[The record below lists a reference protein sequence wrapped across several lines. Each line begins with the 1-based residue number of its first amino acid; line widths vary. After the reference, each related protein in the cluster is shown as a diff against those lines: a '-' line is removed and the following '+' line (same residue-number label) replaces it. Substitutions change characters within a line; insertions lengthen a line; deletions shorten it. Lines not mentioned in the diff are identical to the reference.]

1 MIKSIL
7 LTTDFTSL
15 SEYATEVAERI
26 ARKTCAKLNLLHV
39 VNLPSHVLLDKQGE
53 LLDDCE
59 MDNSVP
65 RTKKAEALNSLSS
78 WQQKNDF
85 DSSIQVKFGNV
96 NEESVKYAAEVHAD
110 LIIMG
115 SHGVHNYKDRI
126 TGSHTEW
133 VAMHSSS
140 PVLTIKSDEQGHD
153 FSKMALVSAFQEDEI
168 PNCNAALALQKT
180 FGSKICLLRI
190 NTPDNFLADKD
201 AVEHMQNFA
210 KAHGIEGAEYHVYNA
225 KQVEEGILR
234 FAARESVDI
243 IMIGSHQRTGF
254 SRFLQGCISAD
265 LINHAEKPLL
275 TFPIQVKK

>member
-26 ARKTCAKLNLLHV
+26 ARQTGAKLNLLHV
-39 VNLPSHVLLDKQGE
+39 VNLPSHVLLDNQGE

-65 RTKKAEALNSLSS
+65 REKKEQALLKLNS
-78 WQQKNDF
+78 WQQNKDF
-85 DSSIQVKFGNV
+85 ESSVRVKFGNV
-96 NEESVKYAAEVHAD
+96 NEESVKYACEVRAD

-115 SHGVHNYKDRI
+115 SHGVHNYKDKI

-140 PVLTIKSDEQGHD
+140 PVLTIKSDEHGHD
-153 FSKMALVSAFQEDEI
+153 FRKIALVSAFQEDEI

-180 FGSKICLLRI
+180 FGARICLLRI

-201 AVEHMQNFA
+201 AIDHMKNFA
-210 KAHGIEGAEYHVYNA
+210 KSHGIEGAEYHVYNA
-225 KQVEEGILR
+225 NNVEEGILR

-243 IMIGSHQRTGF
+243 LMIGSHQRTGF

-275 TFPIQVKK
+275 TFPIHVKK